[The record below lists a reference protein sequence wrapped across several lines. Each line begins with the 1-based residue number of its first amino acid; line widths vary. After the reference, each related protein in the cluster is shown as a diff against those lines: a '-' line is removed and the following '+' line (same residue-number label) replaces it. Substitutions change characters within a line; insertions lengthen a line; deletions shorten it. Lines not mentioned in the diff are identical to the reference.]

1 MFIRQTYYILG
12 QHSVLAVISTKALKV
27 IKDPKA
33 FELLADET
41 RRRMIFLLRAREQT
55 VAQIAH
61 DMGLTPQAIYHHIRK
76 LEKAGMVEVSREERV
91 GHLIESYYRATAEL
105 FQCFHGEGKKG
116 QKHAAEKVKEALE
129 GLNEV
134 GMKIPT
140 DDETVASIVKTVRK
154 MEKLE
159 EISFENKIADN
170 DDIDCL
176 AKEIMMRFAGL
187 LKMTDKQFEDY
198 LELHRQIR
206 STLK

>member
-105 FQCFHGEGKKG
+105 FQCFHGEGTKG
-116 QKHAAEKVKEALE
+116 QKRAAEKVKEALE

-134 GMKIPT
+134 GVKVPA
-140 DDETVASIVKTVRK
+140 DDETAASIVKTVKR

-159 EISFENKIADN
+159 ENPLRDKIADS
-170 DDIDCL
+170 DDIDCVS
-176 AKEIMMRFAGL
+176 KEIMMKFAFL
-187 LKMTDKQFEDY
+187 LKMTDKQFEEY

-206 STLK
+206 SILS